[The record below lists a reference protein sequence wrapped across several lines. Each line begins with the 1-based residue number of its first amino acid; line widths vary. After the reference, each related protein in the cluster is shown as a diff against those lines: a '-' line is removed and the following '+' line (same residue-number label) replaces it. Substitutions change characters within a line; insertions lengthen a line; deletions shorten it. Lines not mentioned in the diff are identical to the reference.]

1 MAILTDIIDWVE
13 SKPQYW
19 QTAINKLIRNNELTA
34 ADLAELKEICKI
46 EAGLSKGKFVPV
58 DLAALKVFA
67 ADSASS
73 ADIILSKIHNIE
85 NINALSK
92 TSVLEFQPT
101 GLTAVYGDNG
111 VGKSSFVTIL
121 KHTCNT
127 RGQKPAINYN
137 LYDATSQG
145 LDKKADVEYTTNGTT
160 FSSVS
165 LVNASISSTSL
176 KGVDVFDSFSANHYI
191 DGEDEIAF
199 IPQGLAF
206 IEKFAVALKQI
217 ETELNEEVQVLN
229 LSKFDYLLMQVDE
242 RSSAKV
248 FLQNLTH
255 ATTLD
260 QLRAAA
266 QWDKTK
272 DDRITELNKAIPVLK
287 ATDPQKTLLA
297 NNEKISRFKIL
308 RNKFQALEDKLIDSD
323 CLDTIKETCNGF
335 STTFETLKASSEN
348 IFAGLPLTGV
358 GGNSWKQLWE
368 SARKFYNESKEA
380 DLFPDTGEATNCPL
394 CLQDLSP
401 DAKKRFTDF
410 EEFVKHDTQQ
420 QHDTAAEQHQKL
432 SEEVNGLNFTFDDQE
447 PTILELVA
455 LSPNYREGQTS
466 YLDSL
471 TQQKALLLKTI
482 SSKKTVEELTA
493 PEITINSKDVIDNLI
508 AELQAENTKLES
520 QSIADELKPLE
531 SELLE
536 LTNQKKLF
544 TFKPKLAREI
554 YRQRKVQLL
563 NQGAAQCNT
572 RTVTTASNQL
582 TTTYITQNLKDNFQE
597 ELNKLG
603 FKNIKIETETKG
615 ARGKQYHY
623 LKLNEP
629 NAHNVALKD
638 ILSEGE
644 HRCIALSTFLSELS
658 LSDHKSAIVFDD
670 PVSSLDHKW
679 RNKIAKRIV
688 EESIVRQVVVFTH
701 DITFLLMLQE
711 HSETLDTEMQIKSL
725 TRKKEETGIIAN
737 NPPWDALPIGKRLG
751 ILKSSQQALA
761 KIEREETEEVYK
773 EKAKPLYGMLR
784 ETWERFIEEVFLNG
798 AIQRFGR
805 EVQTQR
811 LSKVIDLTID
821 DFKKVD
827 VNMSK
832 CSTYFLGHDSAGALI
847 EDMPKADEFLADIQI
862 LEEFAKEIR
871 KRRM

>member
-19 QTAINKLIRNNELTA
+19 QTAINKLIRNNDLTG

-46 EAGLSKGKFVPV
+46 EGGLSKGTFVPV
-58 DLAALKVFA
+58 DLVALRVFA
-67 ADSASS
+67 ADSASN
-73 ADIILSKIHNIE
+73 ADITLSKIHNVS

-92 TSVLEFQPT
+92 TSVLEFHPT

-111 VGKSSFVTIL
+111 AGKSSFVTVL

-127 RGQKPAINYN
+127 RGQKPSINYN
-137 LYDATSQG
+137 LYDASSPSS
-145 LDKKADVEYTTNGTT
+145 DKKADVEFTTDGIT
-160 FSSVS
+160 FNSVS
-165 LVNASISSTSL
+165 LVNASVSSPSL

-206 IEKFAVALKQI
+206 IEKFAITLKQI
-217 ETELNEEVQVLN
+217 ETDLLSEVQTLN
-229 LSKFDYLLMQVDE
+229 LSKFDYALMQIDE
-242 RSSAKV
+242 GTAAKA

-255 ATTLD
+255 STTLD
-260 QLRAAA
+260 QLRAQAN
-266 QWDKTK
+266 WDTAKE
-272 DDRITELNKAIPVLK
+272 DRVTELSKVIPVLK

-308 RNKFQALEDKLIDSD
+308 RNKFQVLEDNLIGKDS
-323 CLDTIKETCNGF
+323 LYKIKDVCNDF

-348 IFAGLPLTGV
+348 IFAGLPLTGI
-358 GGNSWKQLWE
+358 GSNSWKQLWE
-368 SARKFYNESKEA
+368 SARKFYNENKEA
-380 DLFPDTGEATNCPL
+380 DLFPDIGEVTNCPL

-432 SEEVNGLNFTFDDQE
+432 AEQLNGLNFIFEEQE
-447 PTILELVA
+447 PTIVELEV
-455 LSPNYREGQTS
+455 LSPNYRTGQTS
-466 YLDSL
+466 YLESL
-471 TQQKALLLKTI
+471 LKQRTFLLKTI
-482 SSKKTVEELTA
+482 SEKKIVEDLSA
-493 PEITINSKDVIDNLI
+493 PEIEINSKNVIDSIITKL
-508 AELQAENTKLES
+508 ESENTKLET
-520 QSIADELKPLE
+520 QSIADELRPLE

-536 LTNQKKLF
+536 LANRRKLF
-544 TFKPKLAREI
+544 NFKPKLAREI
-554 YRQRKVQLL
+554 YRQRKIQLL
-563 NQGAAQCNT
+563 NQCAGQCNT
-572 RTVTTASNQL
+572 RTVTTASNVL
-582 TTTYITQNLKDNFQE
+582 TTTYITQNLKDNFQA
-597 ELNKLG
+597 ELKKLG

-688 EESIVRQVVVFTH
+688 EESAVRQVVVFTH

-711 HSETLDTEMQIKSL
+711 HSDTLATSMLIKSL
-725 TRKKEETGIIAN
+725 TRKQEETGIIAN
-737 NPPWDALPIGKRLG
+737 NPPWDALPISKRLG
-751 ILKSSQQALA
+751 ILKNAQQALA
-761 KIEREETEEVYK
+761 KIQREETEEVYK

-811 LSKVIDLTID
+811 LSKVIDLTD
-821 DFKKVD
+821 EDFKKVD

-847 EDMPKADEFLADIQI
+847 EDMPDATEFLADIQM
-862 LEEFAKEIR
+862 LEDFAKDIR
-871 KRRM
+871 KRRI